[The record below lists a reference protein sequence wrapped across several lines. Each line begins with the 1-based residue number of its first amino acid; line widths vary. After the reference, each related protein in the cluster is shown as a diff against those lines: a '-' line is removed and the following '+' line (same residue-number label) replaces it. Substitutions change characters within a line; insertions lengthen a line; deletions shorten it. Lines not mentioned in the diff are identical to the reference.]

1 MVADTLSG
9 DSLVL
14 MSSCSPLLKVDSTCN
29 LLQTNRKWWMRQD
42 VTPMIM
48 LWLWLC
54 CVTQESIST
63 ADPLQR
69 VSSLASWKGWP
80 LLLLSRFSRV
90 RPLATPWTEAYQAPE
105 SMGFSRREYWS
116 GLPLPSPESQMR
128 FQETEINQEPLSF
141 QVSLPSCESTVSP
154 LVSIKRQSHNSL

>member
-90 RPLATPWTEAYQAPE
+90 RPLATPWTEAYQAHGPTWSAYLVHGIFQARVLE
-105 SMGFSRREYWS
+105 WSAS
-116 GLPLPSPESQMR
+116 GLQCQWPFKCWVQCLGSPTRRLCCLPQ
-128 FQETEINQEPLSF
+128 F
-141 QVSLPSCESTVSP
+141 PSAPYT
-154 LVSIKRQSHNSL
+154 KR